1 MMLSEETE
9 KAAVQSVSKSDID
22 YINSRI
28 DRINERIDK
37 LNKKV
42 ALVLAV
48 MIDKGM
54 IGENLAKKIE
64 ESKGDDSDLIDW
76 LMEEIKKS

>member
-1 MMLSEETE
+1 MPYEDAE
-9 KAAVQSVSKSDID
+9 KATVSSVSKSDID
-22 YINSRI
+22 YVNNRI
-28 DRINERIDK
+28 DRVNERIDK

-76 LMEEIKKS
+76 LMEEVKKI